1 MLWLVLDIAI
11 PLVAVLLMVRGG
23 LLLLSRTKR
32 LTAEV
37 GKASDAVGAAN
48 DALAGA
54 QASAPRRR

>member
-1 MLWLVLDIAI
+1 VLWLALDIAI

-23 LLLLSRTKR
+23 LHLWRRTKR
-32 LTAEV
+32 LTAEI
-37 GKASDAVGAAN
+37 GKASDAVGVAN